1 MSTKKQ
7 VSALARQRQRDGATD
22 PTRGA
27 RNQRPLSADCL
38 HGLASR
44 LQANSGYGSVA
55 PIIGPVLPVAAIS
68 TAGHLPAA
76 IIGNIPSL
84 RQEKGNSIFL
94 QYAPQNHQKGKNRR
108 ISRQL
113 GSSPN

>member
-1 MSTKKQ
+1 
-7 VSALARQRQRDGATD
+7 LAF
-22 PTRGA
+22 
-27 RNQRPLSADCL
+27 
-38 HGLASR
+38 H

-55 PIIGPVLPVAAIS
+55 PIVGPVLPVAAIS

-94 QYAPQNHQKGKNRR
+94 QYAPQKHQKWEKQARQPPTLL
-108 ISRQL
+108 IVKSR
-113 GSSPN
+113 G